1 MKDRDDDID
10 INNIKDSLH
19 VIGKYYPDETMTV
32 KTMEGQNIP
41 IGKTIFQNN
50 KKTSFLLN
58 LFSYNHKR
66 IQIKIFEVKLLYI
79 NP

>member
-50 KKTSFLLN
+50 KKTLVFVKFVFL
-58 LFSYNHKR
+58 
-66 IQIKIFEVKLLYI
+66 
-79 NP
+79 